1 MSTTRKLVAKVQLGV
16 TLIEVIFSIG
26 VILVGLVGIVSI
38 LPLAGRRAQD
48 SISISA
54 GSAMCDSVFHE
65 LKTRGFL
72 ARGLL
77 YNVDTFAAI
86 GRASI
91 PLTPFQSFCIDPM
104 FVANRNPR
112 ATNPLPTFS
121 NLYEPRLFPY
131 YDQIHDP
138 TQDPSTGYTETWPVV
153 QPRLLR
159 VGIREEFV
167 VPPATVQG
175 SISVEESLS
184 LVERRDDIPAIRP
197 KDKTLS
203 ATMKGVNAVSS
214 GSDFGKQLASGEFS
228 WIATVNPLPGNE
240 FASVAVAIIR
250 NRDRDF
256 ELPTTTTAPARPD
269 GNQIGERLAYVTYA
283 TGFRGGAGG
292 VIHIVSNQNTVSKV
306 LTGDWLMMSRTT
318 PSGDVHRWY
327 RVSAVDGDAIKQTR
341 AVAEDTTAG
350 SERSGLPGTGTREV
364 WSRKLYLDGP
374 DWSFSFFSGMT
385 PTLPNGYADTSFA
398 DNTVVTLVEGVV
410 SVTEKVVSLNDL

>member
-1 MSTTRKLVAKVQLGV
+1 MIIRRNQAGRPQLGV
-16 TLIEVIFSIG
+16 TLVEVIFSIG
-26 VILVGLVGIVSI
+26 VILVGLVGVVSI

-48 SISISA
+48 SISISV

-65 LKTRGFL
+65 LKTRRFL
-72 ARGLL
+72 SRGLI
-77 YNVDTFAAI
+77 YNTTTFAGI

-91 PLTPFQSFCIDPM
+91 PLAPFESFCIDPM
-104 FVANRNPR
+104 FVADRNPR
-112 ATNPLPTFS
+112 ATNPLPAFS
-121 NLYEPRLFPY
+121 NLYEARLFPY
-131 YDQIHDP
+131 YDQNHDP
-138 TQDPSTGYTETWPVV
+138 TQDPSTSYTSGWPV

-175 SISVEESLS
+175 SISVEESLAI
-184 LVERRDDIPAIRP
+184 VERRDDLSAIRP

-203 ATMKGVNAVSS
+203 ATMNGANAVSS

-240 FASVAVAIIR
+240 FASVAVAIVR

-327 RVSAVDGDAIKQTR
+327 RVSAVDGDAVKQTR
-341 AVAEDTTAG
+341 VVAEDTTTG
-350 SERSGLPGTGTREV
+350 SERSGLPGTGTRDI

-374 DWSFSFFSGMT
+374 DWSFGFST
-385 PTLPNGYADTSFA
+385 TLPNGYADTSFA

-410 SVTEKVVSLNDL
+410 SVTERVVSLNDL